1 MAYKIGSEKG
11 KKIAKDLAIGG
22 TYKASDGSTWKK
34 EKDGSVSV
42 TTSNGQKFDNAYKS
56 DDHSVTLRQQMDAGV
71 PHSYVQSTLNDRNQ
85 KIRNDPNLHQFYF
98 DDIHNEALDY
108 ISSGKAT
115 DYRKNAKDDFYDF
128 MYEFMRDN
136 RQPTEPKS
144 DPRIDEML
152 NQILNRDKFSYDVTT
167 DPLYQQYAQMY
178 QREGD
183 RATREAMADAAA
195 MAGGMNTY
203 AMTAAQQANNYYSSK
218 LNDVIP
224 ELYNLAY
231 DKYLKDID
239 LQVQNLGIL
248 QNMDDRQYARYRDTM
263 NDWYNDKN
271 FAYGAYQD
279 AITQSNWEKN
289 FDYNSMI
296 NNRDFINNNFLA
308 DREYNANRAD
318 KDLANDRYER
328 EKAKEQIL
336 WDIQMGMTTFDPALI
351 AKSDMSQAEID
362 AAIATK
368 NSENTRS
375 VSTYNSP
382 YISDVPIVD
391 PKPTT
396 TEKVGNVG
404 NGAPLVGKGF
414 STEATFEAEVDAIYQ
429 TKGKEITL
437 NALNEALVTG
447 VISMSEYMKLKNKY
461 SG

>member
-42 TTSNGQKFDNAYKS
+42 TTSSGERFNNAYKS
-56 DDHSVTLRQQMDAGV
+56 DDHSVTLRQQIDAGV
-71 PHSYVQSTLNDRNQ
+71 PHSYVQNTLNDRVN
-85 KIRNDPNLHQFYF
+85 KATSNPNLYKYAYDNVYNEAVNYIQNGKAQESRRNYQNDF
-98 DDIHNEALDY
+98 DDW
-108 ISSGKAT
+108 
-115 DYRKNAKDDFYDF
+115 

-203 AMTAAQQANNYYSSK
+203 AMTAAQQANNYYNSK

-296 NNRDFINNNFLA
+296 NNRDFMNNNYWANKEF
-308 DREYNANRAD
+308 NANRAD
-318 KDLANDRYER
+318 KDLANDRHDE
-328 EKAKEQIL
+328 EKAYNMILDQI
-336 WDIQMGMTTFDPALI
+336 DRGVTTIDPALI
-351 AKSDMSQAEID
+351 KAAGITQEVVNQMIAYSQPQ
-362 AAIATK
+362 
-368 NSENTRS
+368 NTRS
-375 VSTYNSP
+375 VSPGRSP